1 MLPDHSGK
9 KFNPDFGS
17 IYLIYIPK
25 IECFH
30 VIILLGITSEQRKKK
45 KRKKSL
51 AKEKEIQQK
60 MLLKKNS
67 KLQNPS

>member
-30 VIILLGITSEQRKKK
+30 VIILLGITSEQQKKK